1 MRNLGWVIALLLAL
15 HVAPAIAQDAPAEDD
30 GEWYQ
35 DETIV
40 DVTFEG
46 LDTVSENELRG
57 ITEQYIGEEFTDSR
71 FLDLQ
76 RRLYALDYFE
86 RVVPEAVRPP
96 NGRDGVII
104 KFTVEER
111 PTIREVVYR
120 GNRNVRDRPLRDAVV
135 LTEGDF
141 VTGARIRADEEA
153 IRGVYL
159 ERGFPDVEV
168 SGETV
173 PVEDA
178 NLVDVEFTI
187 DEGNQVTIREIR
199 FSGNTF
205 ASDST
210 LRGTMQSKEQSLFNR
225 GRFQESQLEQDRN
238 RLERYYRER
247 GFVDAEVVEVNREF
261 ERDED
266 EEQVYLTLTIFIEEG
281 EQYTFGGVSF
291 EGNAIFTDEEL
302 GEEISLEEGEVL
314 DLNQFQADFQ
324 SVADLYYQNGYIFN
338 TINRNEVRDEDDNV
352 ISYEV
357 EIVERGRAHI
367 ENIIIRGNDK
377 TKDHVITRELP
388 LEVGDVFSATRIRR
402 GIRNLANLQYFSNI
416 TPETPQGS
424 AEGLMD
430 LIVNVEE
437 GNTADIRFGVAFGGG
452 TDFPVSAQVS
462 WQDRNFLGRGQNIGV
477 QGTFSPI
484 DQRVSFNFREPWL
497 FGEQWSGGLDFTVSR
512 TLNRNVR
519 QDLLSPRFD
528 EEDEDA
534 VPDPYTGEYVFS
546 EDTTYDGTDY
556 EAGDSVPDDLANPS
570 SSQINDNDLV
580 TDYEYAGGVTAAIPE
595 EYLMQYTE
603 WSMSLGA
610 NTGYRFPTQ
619 LGRVSVGTGLRTSLD
634 YITYDQSLYR
644 PFDPEV
650 RDNFER
656 WQFVNSWSAN
666 SALDTR
672 DLVISPSSGYYLSQ
686 RATFTGGPLF
696 GVRHFIRT
704 DSKGQFFQTLWDFPV
719 FSNWNWKMVLG
730 LNSEIS
736 FIFPQFWVPEEYR
749 DRPQPVATT
758 SNLLFI
764 DGMFNARG
772 WDRRVDGEALWYNW
786 LEFRMPLAEQV
797 IWWDQFFD
805 AAALWQNRDDMGE
818 LGVENMLFSF
828 GTGFRFTIP
837 QFPIRIYLARRF
849 TIEDGD
855 IVWQTGGLFNPDNE
869 QGRGMEF
876 VFSIGTELF

>member
-1 MRNLGWVIALLLAL
+1 MRNLWWGVAVLLAL
-15 HVAPAIAQDAPAEDD
+15 NTAIVTAQETPAEAD

-35 DETIV
+35 GETIV
-40 DVTFEG
+40 DVSFEG
-46 LDTVSENELRG
+46 LDTVSENELTG
-57 ITEQYIGEEFTDSR
+57 ITEQYIGEEFSDSR

-96 NGRDGVII
+96 AGEDGVII
-104 KFTVEER
+104 NFTVEER
-111 PTIREVVYR
+111 PTVREVR
-120 GNRNVRDRPLRDAVV
+120 FSGNRNVRDRPLRDAVV

-141 VTGARIRADEEA
+141 VTQAKIRADEEA

-159 ERGFPDVEV
+159 ERGFPDVEI
-168 SGETV
+168 SGEAV
-173 PVEDA
+173 PVDGE
-178 NLVDVEFTI
+178 NLVDIEFSI

-238 RLERYYRER
+238 RIERYYRER
-247 GFVDAEVVEVNREF
+247 GFVDAEVVEINRDF
-261 ERDED
+261 ERDE
-266 EEQVYLTLTIFIEEG
+266 EEERVFLTLTIFVEEG

-291 EGNAIFTDEEL
+291 EGNSIFTDEEL
-302 GEEISLEEGEVL
+302 GERISLDEGDVL
-314 DLNQFQADFQ
+314 DLNQFQSDFQ
-324 SVADLYYQNGYIFN
+324 AVADLYYQNGYIFN

-352 ISYEV
+352 IRYEV

-367 ENIIIRGNDK
+367 ENIIIRGNEK
-377 TKDHVITRELP
+377 TKDYVITRELP

-437 GNTADIRFGVAFGGG
+437 ANTADIRFGVAFGGG

-462 WQDRNFLGRGQNIGV
+462 WQDRNFLGRGQNVGV

-484 DQRVSFNFREPWL
+484 DQRVSFRFTEPWL
-497 FGEQWSGGLDFTVSR
+497 FGEEWSGGLDFTVSR

-528 EEDEDA
+528 AEDEDA

-546 EDTTYDGTDY
+546 EDTSYNGTDY
-556 EAGDSVPDDLANPS
+556 EAGDPFPEADPGS
-570 SSQINDNDLV
+570 STIDQYDLV

-603 WSMSLGA
+603 WSMSLGG
-610 NTGYRFPTQ
+610 NTGYRLSTQ
-619 LGRVSVGTGLRTSLD
+619 LGRVNLGTGLRTSLD

-644 PFDPEV
+644 PFDAEV
-650 RDNFER
+650 RENFER
-656 WQFVNSWSAN
+656 WQFVNSWSL
-666 SALDTR
+666 SSSLDTR
-672 DLVISPSSGYYLSQ
+672 DLIISPSSGYYLSQ

-704 DSKGQFFQTLWDFPV
+704 DSKGQFFQTLWDIPV

-736 FIFPQFWVPEEYR
+736 FIFPQFWVPDEYR
-749 DRPQPVATT
+749 ERPQPVATT

-786 LEFRMPLAEQV
+786 LEFRMPLAERV

-805 AAALWQNRDDMGE
+805 AAALWQDRDSIGE

-828 GTGFRFTIP
+828 GTGFRFVIP

-849 TIEDGD
+849 IIEDGEV
-855 IVWQTGGLFNPDNE
+855 VWQTGGLFNPDNE
-869 QGRGMEF
+869 PGRGMEF

>member
-1 MRNLGWVIALLLAL
+1 MRNLGWVVALLLAL
-15 HVAPAIAQDAPAEDD
+15 NVAPATAQVAPAQNDD
-30 GEWYQ
+30 EWYQ
-35 DETIV
+35 DETVV

-57 ITEQYIGEEFTDSR
+57 ITEQYIGEEFTESR

-96 NGRDGVII
+96 DSEDGVII

-111 PTIREVVYR
+111 PTIREVVFR

-135 LTEGDF
+135 LTDGDF
-141 VTGARIRADEEA
+141 VTGAKIRADEEA
-153 IRGVYL
+153 IRSVYL
-159 ERGFPDVEV
+159 ERGFPDVEI
-168 SGETV
+168 SGESV
-173 PVEDA
+173 PVDDA
-178 NLVDVEFTI
+178 NLVDIEFNI

-238 RLERYYRER
+238 RIERYYRER
-247 GFVDAEVVEVNREF
+247 GFVDAEVVEVNRDF

-338 TINRNEVRDEDDNV
+338 TINRNEIRDEDDNV

-357 EIVERGRAHI
+357 DIVERGRAHI

-377 TKDHVITRELP
+377 TKDYVITRELP

-546 EDTTYDGTDY
+546 EDTSYNGTDY
-556 EAGDSVPDDLANPS
+556 EAGDYFPGTPS
-570 SSQINDNDLV
+570 SSDINDNDLV

-666 SALDTR
+666 SSLDTR

-696 GVRHFIRT
+696 GVRHFIRS

-730 LNSEIS
+730 LNSELS
-736 FIFPQFWVPEEYR
+736 FIFPQLWVPEEYR

-805 AAALWQNRDDMGE
+805 AAAIWQDRDEMGD

-849 TIEDGD
+849 TIEDGNV
-855 IVWQTGGLFNPDNE
+855 VWQTGGLFNPDNK